1 MGAGGAGAGGSA
13 DAPNTT
19 RSQLSTKNQ
28 DKLTNRNQKNKTE
41 FGYEKPTSVVN
52 NNGGNGGNGGQG
64 ANILIAPTIAEVSQS
79 NAANATTP
87 VEEDPLYL
95 RKKKTQ
101 AKGRSATILT
111 SSKGV
116 DEGLTL
122 GKKSLLGS

>member
-1 MGAGGAGAGGSA
+1 MGAGGAGSGGSA

-52 NNGGNGGNGGQG
+52 NNDGNGGQG
-64 ANILIAPTIAEVSQS
+64 TNILIAPTVAEVSQS

-116 DEGLTL
+116 D
-122 GKKSLLGS
+122 

>member
-1 MGAGGAGAGGSA
+1 MGAGGAGAGGS
-13 DAPNTT
+13 DAGFQNSVET
-19 RSQLSTKNQ
+19 RNKKANEKNLGTSDYQ
-28 DKLTNRNQKNKTE
+28 GDLDSKGRSKNNNN
-41 FGYEKPTSVVN
+41 N
-52 NNGGNGGNGGQG
+52 NNGGNGGQG
-64 ANILIAPTIAEVSQS
+64 TNILIAPTVAEVSQS

-116 DEGLTL
+116 NEDSTL
-122 GKKSLLGS
+122 GKKSLLGK